1 MNYEKVRELYQE
13 LGQIKKFEE
22 TADFNRYKK
31 ELKWYEDVKSK
42 RTGEYYQAEDLIKRD
57 YVSSKWTPPHVDA
70 EGKPLRYPL
79 KYVNGIF
86 RVRTAD
92 MSEWLMSTQEW
103 WGLDVFGNARNL
115 SMNYK
120 ERYDDIRPVYTNRVK
135 NPKERDSEMVLEI
148 TSIGHRMKYTLP
160 FTPENLDSLHAKR
173 DGSCSLVLKDET
185 RDRPPYAIDSFD
197 HLKTRGFDELWD
209 MLSTPKYK
217 MDRSYRDNLDASH
230 IS

>member
-1 MNYEKVRELYQE
+1 MDYVKNRELYQE

-42 RTGEYYQAEDLIKRD
+42 KTGEYYQAEDLIKRD
-57 YVSSKWTPPHVDA
+57 YVSSKWTPPHVDG
-70 EGKPLRYPL
+70 EGKPLTYPL

-103 WGLDVFGNARNL
+103 WGLDVFGNARSL

-120 ERYDDIRPVYTNRVK
+120 ERYDDIRPVYTNKAK

-148 TSIGHRMKYTLP
+148 TSIGYRMKLTLP
-160 FTPENLDSLHAKR
+160 FTADNCDALYSR
-173 DGSCSLVLKDET
+173 RQNGSCNLVLKDET

-197 HLKTRGFDELWD
+197 HLKAMESLGYA
-209 MLSTPKYK
+209 KYSQDK
-217 MDRSYRDNLDASH
+217 ARPFIRR
-230 IS
+230 